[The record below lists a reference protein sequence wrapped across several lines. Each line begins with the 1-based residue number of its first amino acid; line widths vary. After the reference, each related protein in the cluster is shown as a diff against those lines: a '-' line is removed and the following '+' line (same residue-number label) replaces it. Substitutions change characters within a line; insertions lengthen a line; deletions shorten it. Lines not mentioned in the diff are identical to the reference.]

1 MFNLICLEN
10 KLRLADRNSCKAQ
23 ISRVTRDESNKV
35 EDMARRIFKARRF
48 NIESGRYFL
57 AK

>member
-1 MFNLICLEN
+1 MFNLIYLEN

-48 NIESGRYFL
+48 NIESGRCL